1 MRGKP
6 LYPYAGIAI
15 VGIALM
21 IVLSFVG
28 VNQKDAKIALEGEEP
43 AQEETDDSTSP
54 TSLGEKAYQNT
65 CIGCH
70 GGNFEGP
77 MASLVGIG
85 ERRTKEE
92 IISII
97 EEGGEE
103 YGVPRMQAFK
113 DVDAEAIADYLLE
126 ATK

>member
-15 VGIALM
+15 VGIAIM

-28 VNQKDAKIALEGEEP
+28 VNQKDAALEGEEP
-43 AQEETDDSTSP
+43 AQEETADSTSP
-54 TSLGEKAYQNT
+54 TSLGEESYQNT

-85 ERRTKEE
+85 ERRSKEE
-92 IISII
+92 IIAII

-103 YGVPRMQAFK
+103 FGVPGMAAYPN
-113 DVDAEAIADYLLE
+113 VDAEAIVDYLLE

>member
-15 VGIALM
+15 VGIAIM

-28 VNQKDAKIALEGEEP
+28 VNQKDARLALEGEEP
-43 AQEETDDSTSP
+43 AQEETADSTSP
-54 TSLGEKAYQNT
+54 TSLGEESYQNT

-85 ERRTKEE
+85 EKYSKED
-92 IISII
+92 IIAII
-97 EEGGEE
+97 QEGGEE
-103 YGVPRMQAFK
+103 FGAPGMAAYPN
-113 DVDAEAIADYLLE
+113 VDAEAIAEYLLE

>member
-15 VGIALM
+15 VGIAVM

-28 VNQKDAKIALEGEEP
+28 VNQKDARIALEGEEEP
-43 AQEETDDSTSP
+43 AQQETADSASP
-54 TSLGEKAYQNT
+54 TLLGEEVYQNT

-77 MASLVGIG
+77 MASLTGLG
-85 ERRTKEE
+85 DRYTKDEVKK
-92 IISII
+92 IISEGI
-97 EEGGEE
+97 EGTAMSAFDLETEE
-103 YGVPRMQAFK
+103 L
-113 DVDAEAIADYLLE
+113 DAIADYLLE